1 MANIT
6 ETDFTENI
14 LKLKSLVFQ
23 FDQSFDKEK
32 TQLLNELITFRSF
45 KQQSFQQFHQLL
57 MAMIAYPSS
66 KVLLDTVTSTMQKL
80 VLQLE
85 KNLTLQNK
93 LIGTGL
99 LHTAIECNFSY
110 AKILYVTKKF
120 PNQIS
125 IHSAS
130 SNTESQKSIL
140 KLLLPL
146 VEYSEIFEGEKNL
159 KHRIAK
165 FHSSKTQTD
174 LEWLLQLIQQS
185 NLDAKAQ
192 AIIYNQLAIFIQ
204 WTVSDKEHSVSF
216 LRGAAPPI
224 YYHTKPLNK
233 KINLQDIIQQKLPTP
248 VKLNDKNKE
257 RIIDAAKMTLFY
269 LYRETEPFTNAN
281 KDDITLFQ
289 LDKGISI
296 ALFGSTNDK
305 RYSLESY
312 IGYLVFKNNIPASY
326 GGGWIFGERCQ
337 FGINILES
345 FRGGE
350 SGLIICEL
358 LRVYHQ
364 YFGATRF
371 VVKPYQFGLHNP
383 EAIKTGAFWF
393 YYKLGFRPE
402 NEELHELA
410 LEEEK
415 QKLINPNYKSA
426 IANLKK
432 YTKSNLALTLSE
444 TSYPNY
450 DSEVVSQKITSH
462 INSFFNGDRQK
473 AITVCF
479 KQLKE
484 SLGIDLKKWKSEDIE
499 YAKQLAILFHI
510 NPNSKAWQQKHK
522 KNIQLLIQL
531 KSAKT
536 ELPWVKHL
544 QKFDAF
550 WEYVDSI

>member
-1 MANIT
+1 
-6 ETDFTENI
+6 
-14 LKLKSLVFQ
+14 
-23 FDQSFDKEK
+23 
-32 TQLLNELITFRSF
+32 
-45 KQQSFQQFHQLL
+45 
-57 MAMIAYPSS
+57 
-66 KVLLDTVTSTMQKL
+66 
-80 VLQLE
+80 
-85 KNLTLQNK
+85 
-93 LIGTGL
+93 
-99 LHTAIECNFSY
+99 
-110 AKILYVTKKF
+110 
-120 PNQIS
+120 
-125 IHSAS
+125 
-130 SNTESQKSIL
+130 
-140 KLLLPL
+140 
-146 VEYSEIFEGEKNL
+146 VEYSKIFEGEKDL
-159 KHRIAK
+159 KHRIAQ
-165 FHSSKTQTD
+165 FHSLKTQTD

-185 NLDAKAQ
+185 NLDVKTQ
-192 AIIYNQLAIFIQ
+192 AIIYNQLGIFIQ
-204 WTVSDKEHSVSF
+204 WKVSDIENSVSF
-216 LRGAAPPI
+216 LRGAALPI
-224 YYHTKPLNK
+224 YYHTKPLDK

-248 VKLNDKNKE
+248 VKLTDKDKAH
-257 RIIDAAKMTLFY
+257 IIDAAKMTLFY

-296 ALFGSTNDK
+296 ALFGSTIDK

-326 GGGWIFGERCQ
+326 GGAWIFGERSQ

-402 NEELHELA
+402 NKELRKIA
-410 LEEEK
+410 FEEEK

-426 IANLKK
+426 IATLKK

-450 DSEVVSQKITSH
+450 DSEVISQKITNH
-462 INSFFNGDRQK
+462 INTHFNGDRQK

-484 SLGIDLKKWKSEDIE
+484 SLGIDKTWKPEDIE

-510 NPNSKAWQQKHK
+510 QPNSKAWQQKHK
-522 KNIQLLIQL
+522 KNIQLLIKL

-550 WEYVDSI
+550 WKYVN